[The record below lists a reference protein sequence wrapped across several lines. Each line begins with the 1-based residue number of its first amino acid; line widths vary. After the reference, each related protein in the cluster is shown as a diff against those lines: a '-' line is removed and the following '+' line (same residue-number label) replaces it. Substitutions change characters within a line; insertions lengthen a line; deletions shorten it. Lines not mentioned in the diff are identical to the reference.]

1 MKKDQLSPKD
11 EKSDLKHDTME
22 FSASTDGDD
31 VLDTD
36 RMTVDEDTISSE
48 ELEYLGDD
56 PDAEAAALNA
66 VETDLGA
73 DDDILPEEDWTD
85 DLPGTVEDEEEKELP
100 RS

>member
-1 MKKDQLSPKD
+1 MKKDQLLTQD
-11 EKSDLKHDTME
+11 GKSDLKHDTME

-36 RMTVDEDTISSE
+36 NMTVDEDAISSE

-85 DLPGTVEDEEEKELP
+85 DLPGKDAEKEEDLP